1 MPYLLNASSFIAD
14 TVLGLYLIA
23 VILRFLFQTLHV
35 DFRNPVSQLVVALTN
50 PPLKWLR
57 RYIPGLYGIDLSSVV
72 LMLVVGVAKTATLLL
87 ISGIPFSFAGS
98 LVLSV
103 AEVINITTWILIIV
117 ILVSA
122 ILSWVAP
129 RNYNPV
135 FRLVGEMSNPVLRPF
150 RSILPAFGGLD
161 LTPVLALLVLNL
173 VQRLIVLPIN
183 DFGRSLFL

>member
-1 MPYLLNASSFIAD
+1 MPYLLNASSFLID
-14 TVLGLYLIA
+14 MILGAYLIA
-23 VILRFLFQTLHV
+23 VVLRFLFQILQV

-50 PPLKWLR
+50 PPLKLLR
-57 RYIPGLYGIDLSSVV
+57 RYIPGFYGIDLASVV
-72 LMLVVGVAKTATLLL
+72 LMLVVGVAKTGTLLL
-87 ISGIPFSFAGS
+87 VSGIPFNFAGS
-98 LVLSV
+98 VVLSV
-103 AEVINITTWILIIV
+103 AEVINLITWIMIIV

-135 FRLVGEMSNPVLRPF
+135 FRLVGEMSYPILKPF

-161 LTPVLALLVLNL
+161 LTPILALLVLNL
-173 VQRLIVLPIN
+173 VQRLIVLPIS